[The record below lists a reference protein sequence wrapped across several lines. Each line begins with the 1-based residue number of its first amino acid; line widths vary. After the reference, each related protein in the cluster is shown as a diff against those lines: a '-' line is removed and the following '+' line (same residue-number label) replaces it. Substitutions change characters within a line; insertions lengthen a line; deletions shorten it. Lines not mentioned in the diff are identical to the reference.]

1 MHRFVWGLH
10 YPPPISTRHDYPISA
25 IPHDTPRLPLGPT
38 VLPGTYTIRLTVEG
52 KTSTAPLTVKMDPR
66 IKTPAAG
73 LEKKFEAEMRMASV
87 MSASAQAQLQGGSL
101 RAQLEKLGAQPGAPV
116 TDAIAAMDKKLTAL
130 LGAPGGFFAPP
141 STEVTL
147 GRTNGQAAT
156 LYQQVW
162 QADAEPTSSQMEAIA
177 ATEHASADVL
187 KRWNEFKSTDLPALN
202 RVLRESK
209 VPEIQLEANAH
220 QEEPQVDEE

>member
-1 MHRFVWGLH
+1 
-10 YPPPISTRHDYPISA
+10 
-25 IPHDTPRLPLGPT
+25 
-38 VLPGTYTIRLTVEG
+38 
-52 KTSTAPLTVKMDPR
+52 MDPR
-66 IKTPAAG
+66 IKTSAAG

-101 RAQLEKLGAQPGAPV
+101 RAQLEKLGAQTGAPV
-116 TDAIAAMDKKLTAL
+116 TDAVAALDKKLTAL
-130 LGAPGGFFAPP
+130 LGVPGGFFAPP

-147 GRTNGQAAT
+147 GRMNGQAAT

-162 QADAEPTSSQMEAIA
+162 QADAEPTSSQLEAIA

-187 KRWNEFKSTDLPALN
+187 QRWTEFKNTDLPALN

-220 QEEPQVDEE
+220 QEDPQVDEE

>member
-10 YPPPISTRHDYPISA
+10 YPPPTAMRHDYPISA
-25 IPHDTPRLPLGPT
+25 IPHDTPRFPLGPT
-38 VLPGTYTIRLTVEG
+38 VLPETYTIRLTVDG
-52 KTSTAPLTVKMDPR
+52 KSSTAPLTVKMDPR

-73 LEKKFEAEMRMASV
+73 LEKKFQAEMRMASL
-87 MSASAQAQLQGGSL
+87 MSASAQAQLLGESL
-101 RAQLEKLGAQPGAPV
+101 RAQLEKLGTQPSAPV
-116 TDAIAAMDKKLTAL
+116 ADAIAAIDKKLTAL

-147 GRTNGQAAT
+147 GRINGQAAT

-162 QADAEPTSSQMEAIA
+162 QADDEPTSSQMDAIA
-177 ATEHASADVL
+177 GTERASADVL

-202 RVLRESK
+202 RALRESK
-209 VPEIQLEANAH
+209 LPEIQLEADAH
-220 QEEPQVDEE
+220 REEPQVDEE